1 MNFES
6 LKLYRKRYIPNE
18 LILLKDDIIYYVDNN
33 IIKTKWNVLKP
44 RKDFAKGI
52 SWYYINE
59 GWKISRFMDK
69 NGKLVYYYCDIIDVV
84 YNEKENSC
92 VVSDLLA
99 DVKIYPDG
107 RVEVVDLEEIADALE
122 KGIINVETAKKSL
135 RQLDRLLKIIYSGR
149 IGEYFDLSDDG
160 ENV

>member
-1 MNFES
+1 MDFGN
-6 LKLYRKRYIPNE
+6 LKLYRRRFIPDE
-18 LILLKDDIIYYVDNN
+18 LILLKDDIIYYADEK

-84 YNEKENSC
+84 FDEKENSC
-92 VVSDLLA
+92 TVNDLLA
-99 DVKIYPDG
+99 DVIIYPDG
-107 RVEVVDLEEIADALE
+107 KVKVVDLAEIADAYE
-122 KGIINVETAKKSL
+122 KGIISVKSVKKSL
-135 RQLDRLLKIIYSGR
+135 RQLDRLLKVIYAGK
-149 IGEYFDLSDDG
+149 IGDYFDLSETG
-160 ENV
+160 ENI